1 MPRRVSRS
9 HAPGTV
15 VHVEF
20 GGDDSGPN
28 DLLSCLSSLLSR
40 FREGGS
46 SHDVIIKPSELVG
59 FQLRRLPSQS
69 TATPKTTPDAF
80 VFPKC
85 IYLDQFLFHN
95 LELANNKREME
106 REINA
111 EIRELTAHRE
121 TLTHFNV
128 SIIFLRRTA
137 CSSSYRKEIRL
148 RICDLPFTITSMWLT
163 LGTILC
169 ASKLSSARLLI

>member
-1 MPRRVSRS
+1 V
-9 HAPGTV
+9 
-15 VHVEF
+15 
-20 GGDDSGPN
+20 
-28 DLLSCLSSLLSR
+28 
-40 FREGGS
+40 
-46 SHDVIIKPSELVG
+46 
-59 FQLRRLPSQS
+59 
-69 TATPKTTPDAF
+69 TPKTTPDAF

-128 SIIFLRRTA
+128 SITNFSLEKSSLTIIQNRDTIKDLRSTIHYYEHVANPGDDPVRKQAIERTA
-137 CSSSYRKEIRL
+137 THLKDIL
-148 RICDLPFTITSMWLT
+148 IMITSKVE
-163 LGTILC
+163 GKDC
-169 ASKLSSARLLI
+169 SASVTGAY